1 MQLFDIIARNGVY
14 IYFAFVSLMAITVTV
29 YDKMISKRAGKMR
42 VREST
47 LFLLAALGGS
57 LSMYATMLFV
67 RHKTKHKRF
76 MIGIPA
82 IMAAQAALIIFAI
95 IKT

>member
-1 MQLFDIIARNGVY
+1 MRLFEFVAENGVY
-14 IYFAFVSLMAITVTV
+14 IYFAFVSLVAIIVTA
-29 YDKMISKRAGKMR
+29 YDKAISKRSDKAR

-47 LFLLAALGGS
+47 LFLISLIGGS

-76 MIGIPA
+76 MIGIPV
-82 IMAAQAALIIFAI
+82 IMAAQAAVIIFS
-95 IKT
+95 

>member
-1 MQLFDIIARNGVY
+1 
-14 IYFAFVSLMAITVTV
+14 MAIAVTV
-29 YDKMISKRAGKMR
+29 YDKMISKNAAKTR

-47 LFLLAALGGS
+47 LFLLAVLGGS

-76 MIGIPA
+76 MIGIPV
-82 IMAAQAALIIFAI
+82 IMAVQAALIIFAI

>member
-1 MQLFDIIARNGVY
+1 MRLFEFVAECGEY
-14 IYFAFVSLMAITVTV
+14 IYFAFVSLIAFIVTV
-29 YDKMISKRAGKMR
+29 YDKKISKKAGKMR

-47 LFLLAALGGS
+47 LFLLSALGGS
-57 LSMYATMLFV
+57 LSMYATMLFA

-82 IMAAQAALIIFAI
+82 IMILQAVIIFLI
-95 IKT
+95 YK